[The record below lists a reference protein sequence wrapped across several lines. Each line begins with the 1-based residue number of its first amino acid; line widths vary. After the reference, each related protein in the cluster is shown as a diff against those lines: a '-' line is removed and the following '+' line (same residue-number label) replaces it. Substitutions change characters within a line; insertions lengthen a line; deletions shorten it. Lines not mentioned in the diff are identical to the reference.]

1 MMFLFQSNLSAN
13 SPVLPTSVGVAVI
26 SAYVLHLAKCAKSL
40 PKINFYS
47 TKLNAIIRAGMSGI
61 GTIGISLSWA
71 AAASGGGTVSIAIP
85 SLGVLLA
92 GLWHWAVQF
101 GIQHFSEGAL
111 QMMRQMALIAKESA
125 EAAEQGAA
133 QS

>member
-1 MMFLFQSNLSAN
+1 MLLQSLAPN

-26 SAYVLHLAKCAKSL
+26 SAYVMHLLKAAKSV
-40 PKINFYS
+40 PKISFAT
-47 TKLNAIIRAGMSGI
+47 TKLNAVLRAIMSGV

-71 AAASGGGTVSIAIP
+71 ASATGGGTVSLAIP
-85 SLGVLLA
+85 SLAVLLT

-111 QMMRQMALIAKESA
+111 QMMRQLSEIAKQAASQ
-125 EAAEQGAA
+125 AEQQGA